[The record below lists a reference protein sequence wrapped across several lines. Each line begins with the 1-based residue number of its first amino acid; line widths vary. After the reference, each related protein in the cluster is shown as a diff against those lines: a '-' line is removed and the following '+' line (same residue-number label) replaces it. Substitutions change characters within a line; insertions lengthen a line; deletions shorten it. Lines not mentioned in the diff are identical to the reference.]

1 MGHPDNVTTHPEAHD
16 CEVFLGNFDQDCG
29 FVKTVSSKIA
39 SVRMG
44 ENAYYPHDIGGEP
57 IPHLHPVFVAKCDL
71 DAYNK
76 LEFEIWNRD
85 PSEQIAS

>member
-16 CEVFLGNFDQDCG
+16 CEVYLGNFDQDCG
-29 FVKTVSSKIA
+29 FFKTVSSKIS

-44 ENAYYPHDIGGEP
+44 NIAYNIGGDP

-76 LEFEIWNRD
+76 LEFEIWNRE
-85 PSEQIAS
+85 PSEQAAS

>member
-44 ENAYYPHDIGGEP
+44 ENAYYPHDIGGDP

-76 LEFEIWNRD
+76 LEFEIWNRE
-85 PSEQIAS
+85 PSEQAAS